1 MACTLESSPEW
12 LNPPVARGWTLSTR
26 PLMNAETDKMRA
38 TLADQL
44 ASFDDKLATKADEV
58 EMLAEIQRGIGR
70 LLSAAG
76 GEEAEIRRMLQE
88 RYESGELRKETF
100 QLVKSILDR
109 YVTEQIPTEAQDSP
123 DETDGDGDGAAADAA
138 ADDTGMPAER
148 RGAASAS
155 DDGDDGFSST
165 TVIDEPVSAADDADD
180 RVQVGSVLR
189 DRFLLQEKIAGGSM
203 GVVYKA
209 LDRRLAEAGA
219 DQAHVAIK
227 ILSPQLAQSGPALRA
242 LQQEAAK
249 GRNLNHPNIVRFI
262 DFDRDD
268 DLYFIVMEWMPGRT
282 LADILDSSDA
292 SGIDH
297 DRARAIVRDVGK
309 ALVYAHRCG
318 IVHADVKPA
327 NVMILPD
334 GSAKL
339 FDFGVARV
347 RQKQA
352 EDDRFDP
359 GVPGAMTPA
368 YSSMQVLTGE
378 EPVPTD
384 DVFALGC
391 LYYRLIAGHRVFG
404 PRNAAEAAEE
414 GMKPQQPAGL
424 ADREWKAI
432 RKALSFARVTRF
444 ETMQEFLDALAAP
457 DELTVRADDRR
468 SQPTD
473 TGAPGGKGWI
483 LALAVVAIAAG
494 SGYVTWQQGWI
505 PELAPRPGAADQ
517 PAPGDG
523 PSDVPQSASKDASG
537 QPEDE
542 TGAAVAEPAAEPAE
556 TETVPDT
563 IVPAAPL
570 PEALPSFPDY
580 SEAPPADV
588 TIPLSYRDPELDPSR
603 IVLREDGEAVV
614 VEFVREDSAEFPLD
628 LRVEEIGFSGN
639 RSPLVSGQL
648 RVSGDG
654 RVNFVEGQERARIT
668 LSMASD
674 PLREADQQATL
685 RLREVE
691 MAAAELA
698 IIDVT
703 MEDDDQRAFE
713 ASVPPNTVAFAVSQ
727 VAVRE
732 RDPAVQIDLLRF
744 NPDNQPLVVG
754 FTVRDVTAT
763 AGEDYFVPTGN
774 SITFGPGQRSARLL
788 IPLVQDSLAEG
799 DEAFVVELGAAG
811 TSQDADL
818 YFRTAVMIR
827 DDDAPRP

>member
-517 PAPGDG
+517 PA
-523 PSDVPQSASKDASG
+523 
-537 QPEDE
+537 
-542 TGAAVAEPAAEPAE
+542 
-556 TETVPDT
+556 
-563 IVPAAPL
+563 
-570 PEALPSFPDY
+570 
-580 SEAPPADV
+580 
-588 TIPLSYRDPELDPSR
+588 LD
-603 IVLREDGEAVV
+603 AVV
-614 VEFVREDSAEFPLD
+614 VAVMDQHLLVARGGDPFDRLADHGLGDLVGAEFLCTGLEGHLHPRH
-628 LRVEEIGFSGN
+628 LRRRDRRQRRKAGGAGE
-639 RSPLVSGQL
+639 
-648 RVSGDG
+648 
-654 RVNFVEGQERARIT
+654 
-668 LSMASD
+668 
-674 PLREADQQATL
+674 
-685 RLREVE
+685 
-691 MAAAELA
+691 
-698 IIDVT
+698 
-703 MEDDDQRAFE
+703 RAFE
-713 ASVPPNTVAFAVSQ
+713 CHRLSSYL
-727 VAVRE
+727 
-732 RDPAVQIDLLRF
+732 LLR
-744 NPDNQPLVVG
+744 PGRLTRLQCASLDQI
-754 FTVRDVTAT
+754 
-763 AGEDYFVPTGN
+763 PTLAAKCA
-774 SITFGPGQRSARLL
+774 SQRIQVQGAVIGRLTL
-788 IPLVQDSLAEG
+788 RRGKID
-799 DEAFVVELGAAG
+799 DE
-811 TSQDADL
+811 
-818 YFRTAVMIR
+818 
-827 DDDAPRP
+827 